1 MTKGSPGLQT
11 PIMEISE
18 HILNSAISELQ
29 DGKSIAEVLAIYP
42 EHTEELL
49 PLLEVASMGLSIP
62 KVVVPTP
69 IRRHKFAET
78 ALYPSMWSSLITFMR
93 VAIIPIGL
101 VAVLFGGKVVVNAAN
116 DSLPGSPL
124 YSLKRAT
131 EQARLNLTFDQDK
144 VATLHVELTQK
155 RLDEVKQAINNE
167 NEEQEKAAIEA
178 LQEQSDKTF
187 ATVPQVA
194 AANALTKNDQ
204 KLLDNLVAINKEQK
218 EVLSAV
224 KDENQ
229 SKAAAD
235 TALNSTK
242 ENGKQL
248 AVILAT
254 VHEQTLVDLS
264 NKVSVTGEY
273 TQLVKNKLTIEGST
287 FTITDETEILDADGA
302 EATIKD
308 IGGKL
313 SVVGEKKDDVL
324 IAKQITILVP
334 APVIE
339 VKPQVKG
346 AATTTSTAKPSA
358 PIVQPPAVP
367 ATDPN
372 QATGTFIV
380 EPAAEQYA
388 P

>member
-1 MTKGSPGLQT
+1 
-11 PIMEISE
+11 MEISE
-18 HILNSAISELQ
+18 HILNSAINQLQ
-29 DGKSIAEVLAIYP
+29 DGKSIAEVLALHP
-42 EHTEELL
+42 EHTKELL
-49 PLLEVASMGLSIP
+49 PLLEVVSMGLSIP

-69 IRRHKFAET
+69 MRRHKFAET
-78 ALYPSMWSSLITFMR
+78 ALYPSMWASLLTYSR
-93 VAIIPIGL
+93 LAIIPISL
-101 VAVLFGGKVVVNAAN
+101 VAILLGGKVMVNAADN
-116 DSLPGSPL
+116 SLPGDSL

-131 EQARLNLTFDQDK
+131 EAARLNLTFDQNK

-155 RLDEVKQAINNE
+155 RLDEVRQAISNQNE
-167 NEEQEKAAIEA
+167 TQEKAAIEA

-194 AANALTKNDQ
+194 AANALTKDDQ
-204 KLLDNLVAINKEQK
+204 KLLDSLVAINKEQK
-218 EVLSAV
+218 DVLSAV

-229 SKAAAD
+229 SKSAAD

-254 VHEQTLVDLS
+254 VHEQSLADLS
-264 NKVSVTGEY
+264 TKVSVTGVY
-273 TQLVKNKLTIEGST
+273 TQLIKNKLTIEGNT
-287 FTITDETEILDADGA
+287 FEINDETEIVSADNTA
-302 EATIKD
+302 ATIKN
-308 IGGKL
+308 ISGKI
-313 SVVGEKKDDVL
+313 SVIGEKIDGTL

-334 APVIE
+334 APPVE

-346 AATTTSTAKPSA
+346 STTSTPKSVA
-358 PIVQPPAVP
+358 PRIEPPPVP
-367 ATDPN
+367 VIDPN
-372 QATGTFIV
+372 RATGTFIV